1 MESGS
6 RFISV
11 EKAINLIESHTKEEP
26 VVDFRF
32 LADNVGRIRTARNF
46 TIKLVAKDKD
56 GKVYPLAPVFV
67 GIASDYEKENLRHAI
82 VTKYTELTGKE
93 IEVAAIGL
101 KSVSSVS
108 DRKSSVRP
116 RAEAGLR
123 TKLGETLHS
132 GSHNVQE

>member
-56 GKVYPLAPVFV
+56 GKVSHLAPVFV
-67 GIASDYEKENLRHAI
+67 GITSDYEKENLRHAI

-101 KSVSSVS
+101 KTVSSVS

>member
-56 GKVYPLAPVFV
+56 GKVSPLAPVFV
-67 GIASDYEKENLRHAI
+67 GISSDYEKENLRHAI

-101 KSVSSVS
+101 KTVSSVS